1 MFPQTPNSFVISDFD
16 MFYNLYHFLF
26 SEITQT
32 QEVWMESTS
41 VFMGQFVSATELV
54 MEVVYQQ
61 NIFYRIKIWL
71 SVAYD
76 EGLVEVY
83 LLRKKQ
89 IHKIWMQIPSA
100 LFFLPIKF
108 GHLLSPSRDLGIG
121 LVWDNQPTP
130 PHPSPDRS
138 FLVRLLNS
146 SSNWTK
152 LSMRSPQLFSGCYQM
167 ILDFQTRFRLGSD

>member
-76 EGLVEVY
+76 EGLAEVY

-89 IHKIWMQIPSA
+89 IHKIWMQIPPA
-100 LFFLPIKF
+100 LFFLPKL
-108 GHLLSPSRDLGIG
+108 GHLLSPSGDLGIG

-130 PHPSPDRS
+130 PQPG
-138 FLVRLLNS
+138 
-146 SSNWTK
+146 
-152 LSMRSPQLFSGCYQM
+152 PQLFGPTVEF
-167 ILDFQTRFRLGSD
+167 LFKLN